1 MEAVRA
7 NKFEERVERRPIL
20 SSLPRP
26 VNREIDS
33 SREATLDTIVG
44 GGSSLR
50 SRRWLRS
57 VSLDFFE
64 GEVEFSSAMSDYIF
78 CLFLFSWRLI
88 KIQTHWISS
97 NPTRIS
103 SRGGF

>member
-57 VSLDFFE
+57 VSLDFFG
-64 GEVEFSSAMSDYIF
+64 GEVEFSSAIIYFIF
-78 CLFLFSWRLI
+78 FLFSWRLI

>member
-1 MEAVRA
+1 MRINSRKGSRGDRSCPPFLVPLTG
-7 NKFEERVERRPIL
+7 KLI
-20 SSLPRP
+20 PREKD
-26 VNREIDS
+26 R
-33 SREATLDTIVG
+33 TLDTIVG

-57 VSLDFFE
+57 VSLDFFG
-64 GEVEFSSAMSDYIF
+64 GEVEFSSAIIYFIF
-78 CLFLFSWRLI
+78 FLFSWRLI

>member
-33 SREATLDTIVG
+33 SREATFDTIVG

-57 VSLDFFE
+57 VSLDFFG
-64 GEVEFSSAMSDYIF
+64 GEVEFSSAMIIYF
-78 CLFLFSWRLI
+78 VFFFSWRLI